1 MVRRFEIYKYFVNNL
16 NLTNQKAEEEDL
28 DNPILVLYH
37 QLSVSYH
44 GNALMWNYVHAKN
57 GMKLHGMK
65 HCDSFNIDFPHT
77 RECDDFSVLVYIFVT
92 IFFWVQVPVKCHVHC
107 HVTRLCN

>member
-1 MVRRFEIYKYFVNNL
+1 MARRFEIYKYFVNNL

-44 GNALMWNYVHAKN
+44 GKALMWNYVHAKN

-77 RECDDFSVLVYIFVT
+77 RECDDISVLVYIFVT
-92 IFFWVQVPVKCHVHC
+92 IIYILLSTGTSKMSCSLSRH
-107 HVTRLCN
+107 

>member
-77 RECDDFSVLVYIFVT
+77 RECDDISVLVYIFVT
-92 IFFWVQVPVKCHVHC
+92 IFYILLSTGTSTMSCSLSRH
-107 HVTRLCN
+107 